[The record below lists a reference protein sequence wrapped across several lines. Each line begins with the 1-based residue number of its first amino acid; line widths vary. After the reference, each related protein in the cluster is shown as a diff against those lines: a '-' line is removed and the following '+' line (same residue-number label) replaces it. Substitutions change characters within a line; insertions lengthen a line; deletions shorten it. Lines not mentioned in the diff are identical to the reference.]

1 MSSNLY
7 SGTLKIVKNIFKY
20 YLLGNVF
27 NIVILLA
34 DTFYNNFKM
43 QPVSLL
49 LRV

>member
-7 SGTLKIVKNIFKY
+7 SGTLKILKNILKY
-20 YLLGNVF
+20 SLLGNVF

-34 DTFYNNFKM
+34 VTFYNNFKM
-43 QPVSLL
+43 QPVILV